1 MSDRPSTTDRGYQEE
16 AVGGSY
22 FASLAQASYLLLTT
36 FRRKGAP
43 VSTRVQGIV
52 DGDRACIRVWSR
64 SGAVKHLRH
73 TDVVQVRAC
82 NALGLVSY
90 GPSLYAAARLLADE
104 EASRVAGQLAC
115 RYPVQRRFLA
125 RLLRR
130 TPVHYEL
137 LAP

>member
-1 MSDRPSTTDRGYQEE
+1 MSDRPSTTDRSYREE

-52 DGDRACIRVWSR
+52 DGDRVWSR

-104 EASRVAGQLAC
+104 EASRVAEQLA
-115 RYPVQRRFLA
+115 
-125 RLLRR
+125 
-130 TPVHYEL
+130 
-137 LAP
+137 